1 MKIEELRAG
10 DELLYSGELLLM
22 RDAAQKRLKML
33 LEEGEEL
40 PVSLDGAIIFYAG
53 PAKPTK
59 DSFGAIG
66 PTTSN
71 RMDAFLEMLYL
82 KGVLATVGKG
92 KRGQQAVSLCKEY
105 GRAYFLAPSGAAAAL
120 AHKEHRPAW
129 AHPMVTPD
137 VVGNLPGLL
146 VIPPAGAKVVQRT
159 QAAGPVVQLDGVS
172 HAAVIEALA
181 DILVERASALNAGQ
195 HDHQPTVEPFGR
207 DVRLVATAAGNCRN
221 RQNHDRQGSGN
232 HNLPAHRECVQ
243 QPAARIQ
250 LRNHTGQ
257 ARDVSTESLARA
269 KHDQSAFHPA

>member
-120 AHKEHRPAW
+120 AGRISS
-129 AHPMVTPD
+129 M
-137 VVGNLPGLL
+137 
-146 VIPPAGAKVVQRT
+146 
-159 QAAGPVVQLDGVS
+159 PVVAFDDLGT
-172 HAAVIEALA
+172 EAIFRVRVKDFPLYVA
-181 DILVERASALNAGQ
+181 IDYLGN
-195 HDHQPTVEPFGR
+195 
-207 DVRLVATAAGNCRN
+207 DVFIKN
-221 RQNHDRQGSGN
+221 RG
-232 HNLPAHRECVQ
+232 
-243 QPAARIQ
+243 
-250 LRNHTGQ
+250 
-257 ARDVSTESLARA
+257 
-269 KHDQSAFHPA
+269 

>member
-1 MKIEELRAG
+1 
-10 DELLYSGELLLM
+10 M

-105 GRAYFLAPSGAAAAL
+105 GRAYSVPAAAA
-120 AHKEHRPAW
+120 ACRENSS
-129 AHPMVTPD
+129 MT
-137 VVGNLPGLL
+137 VVAFDDLGTEAIFR
-146 VIPPAGAKVVQRT
+146 VRRRT
-159 QAAGPVVQLDGVS
+159 FRSTSLS
-172 HAAVIEALA
+172 ITLETMFSLRIEEIA
-181 DILVERASALNAGQ
+181 
-195 HDHQPTVEPFGR
+195 
-207 DVRLVATAAGNCRN
+207 
-221 RQNHDRQGSGN
+221 
-232 HNLPAHRECVQ
+232 
-243 QPAARIQ
+243 
-250 LRNHTGQ
+250 
-257 ARDVSTESLARA
+257 
-269 KHDQSAFHPA
+269 